1 MADSLI
7 LLQRNAIPEGSATQT
22 VDVLAHK
29 DQGNLYWVWTVQGIQ
44 VSQNDNQVQAY
55 LDTQVATV
63 LAAISANNETPLT
76 EEQLSNY
83 QNIIDLQET
92 DALLALLKANI
103 DEINTATLEPTALA
117 GWKAAFTGAAYNPLT
132 NAAKFELIR
141 ITIRAILTMLV
152 DTMKSVRILLKRAKR
167 TGNGSALKAQ

>member
-7 LLQRNAIPEGSATQT
+7 LIQRNTIPEGSSTQS

-29 DQGNLYWVWTVQGIQ
+29 DQGNLYWIWTVQNIQ
-44 VSQNDNQVQAY
+44 VSQTDGQVQTY
-55 LDTQVATV
+55 LNTQVAAV
-63 LAAISANNETPLT
+63 LAEIAANNETPLT
-76 EEQLSNY
+76 EEQLGNY

-92 DALLALLKANI
+92 DALLALLKTNI
-103 DEINTATLEPTALA
+103 DEINTATLEPTALT
-117 GWKAAFTGAAYNPLT
+117 GWKAAFAGTPFNAMT

-141 ITIRAILTMLV
+141 ITMRAVLTMLV

-167 TGNGSALKAQ
+167 TGNGSALKVQ

>member
-7 LLQRNAIPEGSATQT
+7 LIQRNTIPEGSSTQS

-55 LDTQVATV
+55 LDTQVVTV
-63 LAAISANNETPLT
+63 LAEIAANNETPLT

-92 DALLALLKANI
+92 DALLALLKAN
-103 DEINTATLEPTALA
+103 
-117 GWKAAFTGAAYNPLT
+117 
-132 NAAKFELIR
+132 
-141 ITIRAILTMLV
+141 
-152 DTMKSVRILLKRAKR
+152 
-167 TGNGSALKAQ
+167 